1 LTPVEEVTEM
11 PRLSEVVR
19 YRGDR
24 LFDGAVDLSWL
35 VGNREKARDVA
46 AAYVFHGPAYHGVKQ
61 QDVGLGSEHK
71 LVDSATFTH
80 QIVRR
85 CAGREEKPFT
95 LAIAGYGTGKSHLAT
110 ALAILLSEPESPAA
124 KEVLEN
130 LKAADPSLGKA
141 VETEISM
148 MSAPALVLAL
158 NGMRNFDLA
167 TELGQQATQFLR
179 SKNIDTRALDELR
192 PRFRIARSL
201 VERLHEE
208 ERKQLCA
215 ECGTSTCEEVLK
227 KLEEFDEG
235 LFSTVQA
242 YLSGLGLEIRA
253 IGDETAGDVI
263 RTICQEYVGE
273 GQPFSRLVVLFDEFG
288 RYAEFATIR
297 SQIAGSGVLQ
307 QLFEGIQ
314 AQSEGAK
321 AVFVG
326 FIQFELNVYVQRI
339 GQEYK
344 NEILRVITRYQTAEK
359 AYLSINLETLMSHL
373 LEKPDRKTL
382 EEYLDQ
388 PGQKETST
396 LFMKRLNNWF
406 PLSTHHRLW
415 VDDGSFHQVIRKGCW
430 PLSPTGVWLLFHLA
444 AGGQFLQQ
452 RSALALLKEGFNN
465 NREREFT
472 SFSNVLSATDLWSEA
487 LETELLSAEES
498 GSKGAITHS
507 YSNILSKVG
516 QNLSTEELLIL
527 RAVVL
532 ASKLGLTAKD
542 RQDAQN
548 AIASLAGLDNATAIT
563 TIDVLDNDKNV
574 LAWDR
579 QFRQFDITGDTLSRT
594 QFLSIL
600 RNRVSQKY
608 GPERKAQLFPR
619 VVSRFFSKVTDA
631 ITCDFAGKSR
641 VTTQEW
647 VFAASV
653 TNTVELRDRIKES
666 EKRWAEALLVDEP
679 RGSVIY
685 CYVEPET
692 DIEQLKHR
700 TRKDLQ
706 DIAQKRG
713 IGNLPI
719 IVVFLHDTDG
729 TIGQNIAEITVLTEE
744 LTDDEKEKF
753 RNLTDNYKNKAVEL
767 TTNLLNECLKQRHLV
782 TGMSIE
788 EERESQ
794 ASLFSSLFR
803 KIYPNILPF
812 PFDGYGT
819 AHGNAAESC
828 YRLTFD
834 LLRGN
839 LTYSDVQAMPPRD
852 RNRAQTVLNDT
863 WKLFLANGEV
873 GRFPGNDSL
882 RKIYDLWEEALKE
895 KPETTSVTELIL
907 LACKPPY
914 GGNLASAGLLLG
926 AFLCARKTNLKIMID
941 GHILEPAD
949 LAEEKVF
956 TRRLIDLKKLSNLF
970 LVHSQGGSEWDTF
983 LDDWEAASTQ
993 NPRAHVDFLFKERDL
1008 RTRVPVPGSQ
1018 AIRLRMLEEAATR
1031 VDSEINELES
1041 KIEKIYE
1048 RFKSMDKSNIYEL
1061 SFGGIKLKEVLV
1073 QIKNKPYL
1081 LDRQGILEIKS
1092 NYDHVRER
1100 VKQEFQGWVADQF
1113 PADQSL
1119 PAVKVFAERMGRTAS
1134 NLRGLDLQVLADQVE
1149 DQQIQALRKI
1159 EMVAKAKSFTD
1170 GVKTWIGSLE
1180 GNIDL
1185 RVVDLRKIKETA
1197 GAKIEEAV
1205 DLREQTGM
1213 AILNE
1218 AIGLLKSK
1226 IKEADEEEEKI
1237 KKEYGE
1243 VMEISFQIEKIDFM
1257 IQKIDR
1263 LIHQFDGLDTDIEY
1277 LMEMKQVLQFFKH
1290 AEKRF
1295 SDENL
1300 DEEGMEKE
1308 LRVLE
1313 LEGERFS
1320 ESCPPWMPE
1329 EVLPVL
1335 AEAARAEKERKGETW
1350 IGLMKSEIPDLME
1363 MGASEANNL
1372 HKKLENSPLFL
1383 TKEQKTRAHE
1393 MIMAVEQHLE
1403 SLELDWLMEKFKALT
1418 VDAKKKFLKFVLEMA
1433 ERFNMEE

>member
-1 LTPVEEVTEM
+1 M

-35 VGNREKARDVA
+35 VGDREKARDVA
-46 AAYVFHGPAYHGVKQ
+46 TAYVFHGPAYHGVRQ

-85 CAGREEKPFT
+85 CAGREEKAFT

-130 LKAADPSLGKA
+130 LKAADPDLGKA

-167 TELGQQATQFLR
+167 TELGQQATKFLR

-235 LFSTVQA
+235 LFAIVQV

-253 IGDETAGDVI
+253 IGDETVGDVI

-273 GQPFSRLVVLFDEFG
+273 GHPFSRLVVLFDEFG
-288 RYAEFATIR
+288 RYAEFATVR

-314 AQSEGAK
+314 AESEGAK

-326 FIQFELNVYVQRI
+326 FIQFELNAYVQRI

-373 LEKPDRKTL
+373 LEKSDRKTL

-388 PGQKETST
+388 PCQKETST

-406 PLSTHHRLW
+406 PLSRQHRLW
-415 VDDGSFHQVIRKGCW
+415 VEDRSFHQVIRKGCW
-430 PLSPTGVWLLFHLA
+430 PLSPIAVWLLFHLA

-452 RSALALLKEGFNN
+452 RSALALLKEGFNTN
-465 NREREFT
+465 KEREFT
-472 SFSNVLSATDLWSEA
+472 SFSNDLSATDLWSEA
-487 LETELLSAEES
+487 LETEFLSAEES
-498 GSKGAITHS
+498 GSKGAIAHS
-507 YSNILSKVG
+507 YSNILTRLG
-516 QNLSTEELLIL
+516 QNLSKDELLIL

-532 ASKLGLTAKD
+532 ASKLGLTAQD
-542 RQDAQN
+542 RRDAQK
-548 AIASLAGLDNATAIT
+548 AIASMAGLDTETAIT
-563 TIDVLDNDKNV
+563 TIDALENDKNV
-574 LAWDR
+574 LTWDR

-600 RNRVSQKY
+600 RSRVSQKY

-619 VVSRFFSKVTDA
+619 IVGRFFSKLVDA

-653 TNTVELRDRIKES
+653 TNTIELRERIKES
-666 EKRWAEALLVDEP
+666 ATRWAESLLVDEP

-685 CYVEPET
+685 CYVEPNT

-706 DIAQKRG
+706 EIAMKRG
-713 IGNLPI
+713 TGNLPI
-719 IVVFLHDTDG
+719 VVVFLHDTDG

-744 LTDDEKEKF
+744 LTDDEKERF
-753 RNLTDNYKNKAVEL
+753 RNLTDNYKNNAIEL
-767 TTNLLNECLKQRHLV
+767 TTNLLNECLKKRHLV
-782 TGMSIE
+782 TSMSIE
-788 EERESQ
+788 EDRESED
-794 ASLFSSLFR
+794 AIFSSLFR

-819 AHGNAAESC
+819 ARGNAAESC

-873 GRFPGNDSL
+873 GRFPGNDAL
-882 RKIYDLWEEALKE
+882 RKIYDLWEETLTE
-895 KPETTSVTELIL
+895 KSETTSVAELIRM
-907 LACKPPY
+907 ACKPPY

-926 AFLCARKTNLKIMID
+926 AFLCARKQNLRIMID

-956 TRRLIDLKKLSNLF
+956 TRRLIDLNKLSSLF
-970 LVHSQGGSEWDTF
+970 LVHSQGGSEWDTL
-983 LDDWEAASTQ
+983 LDDWEAAASQ
-993 NPRAHVDFLFKERDL
+993 NPRAHVDFLLKGRDL
-1008 RTRVPVPGSQ
+1008 KTRVPVPGSQ

-1031 VDSEINELES
+1031 VYSEITELES
-1041 KIEKIYE
+1041 KIEKVYE

-1061 SFGGIKLKEVLV
+1061 SFGGIKLKEIFA
-1073 QIKNKPYL
+1073 QIIDKPYL
-1081 LDRQGILEIKS
+1081 LDRQGIMEIKS

-1100 VKQEFQGWVADQF
+1100 IKQEFQGWVVEQF

-1119 PAVKVFAERMGRTAS
+1119 PAVNAFAERMGKTVS
-1134 NLRGLDLQVLADQVE
+1134 NLRGLELYTLADRVE
-1149 DQQIQALRKI
+1149 EQRTEALLRI
-1159 EMVAKAKSFTD
+1159 EMVARAKSFVD
-1170 GVKTWIGSLE
+1170 AVKGWLGSLE
-1180 GNIDL
+1180 GNIDM
-1185 RVVDLRKIKETA
+1185 RVVDLRKIKEAA
-1197 GAKIEEAV
+1197 GNKIQDALA
-1205 DLREQTGM
+1205 LREKTGM

-1218 AIGLLKSK
+1218 SIGLLKSK

-1243 VMEISFQIEKIDFM
+1243 LMEISFEVGQIEIM
-1257 IQKIDR
+1257 SQKIDR
-1263 LIHQFDGLDTDIEY
+1263 LIYQFDGLQEDIDY
-1277 LMEMKQVLQFFKH
+1277 LMEMKRVLLFFKN
-1290 AEKRF
+1290 AEKRL

-1313 LEGERFS
+1313 FEGEKFS
-1320 ESCPPWMPE
+1320 ENCPPWMPI

-1335 AEAARAEKERKGETW
+1335 AEAAKGEKKRKGEAW
-1350 IGLMKSEIPDLME
+1350 IGSMKSEISGLRS

-1383 TKEQKTRAHE
+1383 TKEQKTIVRE
-1393 MIMAVEQHLE
+1393 MLMAVEKHLE

-1418 VDAKKKFLKFVLEMA
+1418 VDARRKFLKFAYELDDRLNFEK
-1433 ERFNMEE
+1433 